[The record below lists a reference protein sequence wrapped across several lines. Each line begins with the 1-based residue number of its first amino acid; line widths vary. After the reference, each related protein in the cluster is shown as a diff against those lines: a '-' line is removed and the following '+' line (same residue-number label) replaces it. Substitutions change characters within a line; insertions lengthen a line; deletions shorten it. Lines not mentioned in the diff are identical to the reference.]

1 MDVSPPAPESRSAAG
16 SRPRLPQAA
25 CSPGLLYRS
34 ACWSVAR
41 YPLPSGYHPCNS
53 AMMSSPS
60 VTPGSGRH
68 APRSIRIVAS
78 CKNRDCNTRLPAC
91 ESIAVIRQR
100 ADLHTIS
107 TLSPCYLHAL
117 ANQDSYCNFSTLG
130 GKRDRFLSPRLSR
143 GHSGAICEG
152 RRLAEALAEL
162 NMRAA
167 RSALNNALAG
177 GR

>member
-1 MDVSPPAPESRSAAG
+1 VSPPAPESRSAAG

-25 CSPGLLYRS
+25 CSPGLLSRS

-53 AMMSSPS
+53 AIISSPS
-60 VTPGSGRH
+60 VTP
-68 APRSIRIVAS
+68 APVV
-78 CKNRDCNTRLPAC
+78 TLPAV
-91 ESIAVIRQR
+91 SGSSLPVKIATLIQGLLLANQSRSSAR
-100 ADLHTIS
+100 ELIFI
-107 TLSPCYLHAL
+107 LSPRYLHAF
-117 ANQDSYCNFSTLG
+117 ANQDSYCSFSTLA

-167 RSALNNALAG
+167 RSALNNAQAG